1 MFAFV
6 IASYSAI
13 VRRFDDDRGANL
25 VEYTLLVAFIAM
37 ACVAAVSAIGGATTE
52 PFSEVGSG
60 FGN

>member
-1 MFAFV
+1 MN
-6 IASYSAI
+6 AI
-13 VRRFDDDRGANL
+13 VAASVSALLRRLGDDRGANL

-37 ACVAAVSAIGGATTE
+37 ACVVAVSAIGGSTTE